1 MYLSK
6 SDIYQFVK
14 TQIQRDITV
23 HKSLEIRELIKQEI
37 IDGKLTEGS
46 RLMPVRQLAQF
57 YGISYLTMNHV
68 LEQLEQENL
77 IVRVHGKGV
86 FVSSAPQRSPREIR
100 RVLTLYHGR
109 DAIVPL
115 FLSQLQ
121 DFCNTSNA
129 ELFFLEISDLPPEK
143 RMEKLRAFLSQP
155 ADVLIVD
162 GSYDLPFRE
171 IDKYR
176 TNFRKTIFFN
186 RYESSFELS
195 NSAKVLFDY
204 FEAGKISGEAL
215 LANNR
220 KKLLY
225 IAPDSSVRCKFPPFG
240 PEETYHCRMRH
251 GLMAALSGSGVRLEN
266 LITTPKKILTDL
278 DEMLKRYQ
286 PDGIFVFHDDY
297 AIKIYHWLN
306 SHKLT
311 PGKQMDVIGCFNT
324 EIAKTWLTPGLSSI
338 RFDSKRVMT
347 ALDEYIG
354 GTEKNFKV
362 MIPPELVIR
371 GSMKQLPSKK
381 EVDVPDFVTG

>member
-1 MYLSK
+1 MSK
-6 SDIYQFVK
+6 TLQ
-14 TQIQRDITV
+14 
-23 HKSLEIRELIKQEI
+23 IRELIKQEI
-37 IDGKLTEGS
+37 IDGKLQPGS
-46 RLMPVRQLAQF
+46 QLPPMRQLAQQ
-57 YGISYLTMNHV
+57 YNISYLTMSHV
-68 LEQLEQENL
+68 LVQLEQDNL

-86 FVSSAPQRSPREIR
+86 FVSSASQRSPREIR

-121 DFCNTSNA
+121 DFCNTRNA
-129 ELFFLEISDLPPEK
+129 ELFFQEISDLPPEK
-143 RMEKLRAFLSQP
+143 RMEKLRSFLSQP

-195 NSAKVLFDY
+195 NSAKILFDY
-204 FEAGKISGEAL
+204 FEAGQISGEAL

-240 PEETYHCRMRH
+240 PEETYHCRMRQ
-251 GLMAALSGSGVRLEN
+251 GLMAALSGSDVQLEN
-266 LITTPKKILTDL
+266 LITLPEKILTDL
-278 DEMLKRYQ
+278 DELLKKYK

-297 AIKIYHWLN
+297 AIKIYHWLY

-311 PGKQMDVIGCFNT
+311 PGKQVDVIGCFNT
-324 EIAKTWLTPGLSSI
+324 AAAKTWLTPGLSSI
-338 RFDSKRVMT
+338 WFDSKRVMT

-371 GSMKQLPSKK
+371 GSMKQADSIRRC
-381 EVDVPDFVTG
+381 D